1 MENSL
6 QVGSPPPAAQK
17 RYEAYD
23 ETHKTAATTA
33 TVVVMAKCP
42 SVKTR
47 IKNALEGARA
57 GGLEVGRV
65 IVRPDGEVVIVAGK
79 PGDANSGNAPP
90 DETAEDLRQL
100 I

>member
-1 MENSL
+1 
-6 QVGSPPPAAQK
+6 
-17 RYEAYD
+17 
-23 ETHKTAATTA
+23 
-33 TVVVMAKCP
+33 MAKCP

-79 PGDANSGNAPP
+79 PGMQIAATRRP
-90 DETAEDLRQL
+90 TRQQRT
-100 I
+100 